1 MDVDGFKYKDQLTKP
16 RENIYASK
24 FRNQLVNFLNVTK
37 DDQKTIT
44 NTVSYKRKQNQTCF
58 PRCGIEAKFTN
69 KYKSVSL
76 APVLTYGWWVKVYK
90 NSSSSIY
97 QFLLSIYYMY
107 VKLQS
112 VMVKN
117 SWFWTIGLLFFVCS
131 NPALILISGPIPDL
145 SQNYYLH
152 YVRESEHPNGCFSSW
167 WTHNKISL
175 SHTHTQTESYF
186 YIDWCYL
193 HIYINI
199 S

>member
-76 APVLTYGWWVKVYK
+76 APVLTYG
-90 NSSSSIY
+90 
-97 QFLLSIYYMY
+97 
-107 VKLQS
+107 
-112 VMVKN
+112 
-117 SWFWTIGLLFFVCS
+117 
-131 NPALILISGPIPDL
+131 
-145 SQNYYLH
+145 
-152 YVRESEHPNGCFSSW
+152 
-167 WTHNKISL
+167 
-175 SHTHTQTESYF
+175 
-186 YIDWCYL
+186 
-193 HIYINI
+193 
-199 S
+199 